1 MRTRGTGGR
10 LCTQHGCKPHP
21 PQCAAERA
29 SRREDTRRARPA
41 WTSPACSTAAPAAP
55 AFGRRRRTRA
65 QCSAAPPARPQRGA
79 AAASWLLGN
88 PASRS
93 LRAAPCGGPRSRT
106 NIAAIAGLRPVRA
119 SPLPAPLCHSV
130 LAAGH
135 WGGGCWADRSTTSV
149 ACPELLGGCY
159 GGAKVSI
166 TGVFC
171 ANAYILY
178 MVVFSV
184 STL

>member
-29 SRREDTRRARPA
+29 SRSEGARRARPA
-41 WTSPACSTAAPAAP
+41 WTGPACSTAAPAAP

-65 QCSAAPPARPQRGA
+65 QCSAAPPARPHRGA

-88 PASRS
+88 PSSLS
-93 LRAAPCGGPRSRT
+93 LRAAPCGGPRSRP

-119 SPLPAPLCHSV
+119 SRLPAPLCHSV

-135 WGGGCWADRSTTSV
+135 
-149 ACPELLGGCY
+149 
-159 GGAKVSI
+159 
-166 TGVFC
+166 
-171 ANAYILY
+171 
-178 MVVFSV
+178 
-184 STL
+184 